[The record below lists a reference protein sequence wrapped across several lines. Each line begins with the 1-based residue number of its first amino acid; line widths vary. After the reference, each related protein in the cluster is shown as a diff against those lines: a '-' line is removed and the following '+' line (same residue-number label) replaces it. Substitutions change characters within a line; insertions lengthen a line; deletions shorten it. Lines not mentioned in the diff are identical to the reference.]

1 MVDTVV
7 DQRYWFKINGMEI
20 EVTQEKLLAYQILE
34 LAKEHGAIPGKP
46 EDYELQGLKRVYKL
60 DDWVNV
66 AEDDEFIT
74 IPTTP
79 TQVA

>member
-1 MVDTVV
+1 MIDTTT

-20 EVTQEKLLAYQILE
+20 ETRHEKLVARDILE
-34 LAKEHGAIPGKP
+34 LAKEYGAIPGKP
-46 EDYELQGLKRVYKL
+46 DEYELQGLKRVYKL

-74 IPTTP
+74 IPIAPTP
-79 TQVA
+79 VA